1 MSQTAESTTVLIA
14 KSTEQS
20 DNSPMDSNDISTGVI
35 VGAAVRCLAV
45 LLEGPDA
52 SKTKHHGCDNL
63 VILITEKGYIIKH
76 GISRKRKSRAE
87 TPALD
92 VANVSYGKVTKAE
105 DNELTVI
112 QTSKKDNEKKPNPK
126 KEQKQKGEELEQETE
141 ENNKL
146 TVVQNSEDGDEKK
159 PNPKKEQKQKGKET
173 EQETE
178 EHNELT
184 VVQTSEDD
192 NKREPNPQKEEQK
205 QKGKE
210 TEQETEEE
218 DTLVIDNDLYG
229 ESIKKNNEMISLMCI
244 IEEYQGIN
252 SYMNLKDSLLER
264 RQTNSTVCILLYS

>member
-1 MSQTAESTTVLIA
+1 MIQLRMLIN
-14 KSTEQS
+14 SLIPRS
-20 DNSPMDSNDISTGVI
+20 DCWSCGRWNPGYHHPCGYCVDGI
-35 VGAAVRCLAV
+35 VFKVRCLAV
-45 LLEGPDA
+45 LLEGRDA

-112 QTSKKDNEKKPNPK
+112 QTNEKDNEKKPNPK
-126 KEQKQKGEELEQETE
+126 NEQKQKGEELEQETE

-146 TVVQNSEDGDEKK
+146 TVVQTSEDGDEKK
-159 PNPKKEQKQKGKET
+159 PNTKKE
-173 EQETE
+173 
-178 EHNELT
+178 L
-184 VVQTSEDD
+184 
-192 NKREPNPQKEEQK
+192 K

-229 ESIKKNNEMISLMCI
+229 ESIKRPMK
-244 IEEYQGIN
+244 
-252 SYMNLKDSLLER
+252 
-264 RQTNSTVCILLYS
+264 